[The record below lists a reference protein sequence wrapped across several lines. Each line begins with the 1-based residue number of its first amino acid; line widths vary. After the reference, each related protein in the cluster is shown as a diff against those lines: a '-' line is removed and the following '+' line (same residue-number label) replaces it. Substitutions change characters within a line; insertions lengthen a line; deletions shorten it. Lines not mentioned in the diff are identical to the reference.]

1 MSASK
6 IMVVDDSVVDLQHLK
21 LIIEGAGYQVVTASS
36 GREAVEK
43 ARSTRPDLILMD
55 VVMEGGD
62 GYEAC
67 RAITS
72 DRETGKIPVIFVTSK
87 SQKADRVWAELQGG
101 RGLISKPYS
110 AEEIIRTIAAI

>member
-1 MSASK
+1 
-6 IMVVDDSVVDLQHLK
+6 
-21 LIIEGAGYQVVTASS
+21 
-36 GREAVEK
+36 
-43 ARSTRPDLILMD
+43 MD

-87 SQKADRVWAELQGG
+87 AKKPTAYGPNYKAGAD
-101 RGLISKPYS
+101 
-110 AEEIIRTIAAI
+110 

>member
-1 MSASK
+1 MTASK
-6 IMVVDDSVVDLQHLK
+6 IMVVDDSAVDLQYLK

-43 ARSTRPDLILMD
+43 ARATRPDLILMD

-87 SQKADRVWAELQGG
+87 AKSRPRMG
-101 RGLISKPYS
+101 RITRR
-110 AEEIIRTIAAI
+110 ARTDF